1 MKRIQSSKTDTI
13 VETLKKK
20 KKHNNLL
27 VCVSLFLKN
36 LRKFELY
43 YIKNKTEEK
52 GKKGGRKERKSSMMR
67 SIGR

>member
-1 MKRIQSSKTDTI
+1 MK
-13 VETLKKK
+13 LKKK
-20 KKHNNLL
+20 KKKTHNNLL